1 MNSREAGFLL
11 LTSHLGD
18 PERKVLTVPQLR
30 KLAQRLQ
37 TVDRLSEDRKMI
49 PEDFLRLGYGQQEA
63 RRMIGLLNDDEQ
75 LAWYM
80 QKGKRAG
87 CVPITR
93 VSEGYP
99 LQLRKR
105 LGLDSPGC
113 LWAKGDL
120 SLLQRP
126 IVALV
131 GSRQLRKEN
140 RAFAEEA
147 GKQAALQ
154 GFTLVSGNANG
165 ADRTAQD
172 ACLAHGGTVVSV
184 VADRLEEL
192 PENKRVLYL
201 SEDGYDLPFSPQRAL
216 SRNRVIHCLGQIVL
230 VAQCTYGKGG
240 TWDGTTQ
247 NLRKN
252 WSGVYCYEDG
262 SEAAVELNQLGA
274 LLIDIDHLQDL
285 AVLQP
290 ERNLFDQ

>member
-1 MNSREAGFLL
+1 

-18 PERKVLTVPQLR
+18 PERKVLTGPQLR

-37 TVDRLSEDRKMI
+37 TVDRLPDDREML

-63 RRMIGLLNDDEQ
+63 ERMIGLLNDDEQ
-75 LAWYM
+75 LAWYV
-80 QKGKRAG
+80 QKGKRTG
-87 CVPITR
+87 CAPITR

-105 LGLDSPGC
+105 LGLDSPGS

-126 IVALV
+126 MVALV

-140 RAFAEEA
+140 RAFAEEV

-184 VADRLEEL
+184 VADQLEEL
-192 PENKRVLYL
+192 PENERVLYL

-216 SRNRVIHCLGQIVL
+216 SRNRVIHCLGRIVL

-274 LLIDIDHLQDL
+274 LLIDTEHLCDL

>member
-1 MNSREAGFLL
+1 M
-11 LTSHLGD
+11 LTG
-18 PERKVLTVPQLR
+18 PQLR

-37 TVDRLSEDRKMI
+37 AVDKLPEDREMI

-63 RRMIGLLNDDEQ
+63 ERMLGLLNDDEQ
-75 LAWYM
+75 LAWYV
-80 QKGKRAG
+80 QKGKQAG

-113 LWAKGDL
+113 LWAKGEL

-126 IVALV
+126 MVALV

-140 RAFAEEA
+140 QAFAEEV

-184 VADRLEEL
+184 IADRLEEL
-192 PENKRVLYL
+192 PENDRVLYL
-201 SEDGYDLPFSPQRAL
+201 SEDGYDLPFSPIRAL

-230 VAQCTYGKGG
+230 IAQCTYGKGG

-252 WSGVYCYEDG
+252 WSGVYCFDDG

-274 LLIDIDHLQDL
+274 LLIDAEHLYDL

>member
-1 MNSREAGFLL
+1 M
-11 LTSHLGD
+11 TSHLGD

-37 TVDRLSEDRKMI
+37 TVDRLSEDREMI
-49 PEDFLRLGYGQQEA
+49 PEDFLRLGCGQQEA
-63 RRMIGLLNDDEQ
+63 QRMIGLLNDDEQ

-80 QKGKRAG
+80 QKGKRSG

-154 GFTLVSGNANG
+154 GITLVSGNASG

-172 ACLAHGGTVVSV
+172 ACLAHGGSVVSV

-192 PENKRVLYL
+192 PEDERILYL

-216 SRNRVIHCLGQIVL
+216 SRNRVIHCLGRIVL
-230 VAQCTYGKGG
+230 IAQCTYGKGG

-252 WSGVYCYEDG
+252 WSGVYCFDDG
-262 SEAAVELNQLGA
+262 SEAAVELSQQGA
-274 LLIDIDHLQDL
+274 LLVGTDQLQDL
-285 AVLQP
+285 AALQP

>member
-1 MNSREAGFLL
+1 M
-11 LTSHLGD
+11 TSHLGD